1 MNHEYPEYYSPLLTA
16 SMEDLE
22 RLASV
27 ISMEAA
33 GNASFTFDPRGRMEQ
48 FFNKAS
54 GFFSKFSLPQLNLA
68 KLMPTD
74 MVGVV
79 GRLGF
84 VDASNKNII
93 VPESFT
99 GQWVPYSN
107 ALREAMQKAIQVEGM
122 VLAFNQTLGRIIAD
136 PGLLHAASGI
146 GHNGQANVG
155 LNDALVEIGKTY
167 FDPKS
172 NHIER
177 TLGAVIERTQ
187 DIATTHVNLN
197 EAVALDKARPAKK
210 ALDAVNRTM
219 VLADKVVPLVG
230 ETGTG
235 AVSKVAVQELINITL
250 QIAKEMEAYGAL
262 LFRIRQ
268 FSEALKDS
276 LKAIKK

>member
-1 MNHEYPEYYSPLLTA
+1 MNHEYPEYYSPLLTT

-22 RLASV
+22 RLATV
-27 ISMEAA
+27 ISMEA
-33 GNASFTFDPRGRMEQ
+33 GVSSGFTFDPKGRMEQ
-48 FFNKAS
+48 FFSKAS
-54 GFFSKFSLPQLNLA
+54 GFFKGFSLPQLNLA

-74 MVGVV
+74 MVGIV
-79 GRLGF
+79 GKVGF
-84 VDASNKNII
+84 VDASNKTII

-99 GQWVPYSN
+99 GQWVPYSA
-107 ALREAMQKAIQVEGM
+107 ALKDAMQKAIKVESM
-122 VLAFNQTLGRIIAD
+122 VLTFNQTLGRIIAD
-136 PGLLHAASGI
+136 PTLLRAASGL
-146 GHNGQANVG
+146 GYSGASNVG
-155 LNDALVEIGKTY
+155 LNDALVALGQTY

-187 DIATTHVNLN
+187 DIAVTHTTLN
-197 EAVALDKARPAKK
+197 EAVSLDKTHPAKK

-219 VLADKVVPLVG
+219 FLADKVVPLVN
-230 ETGTG
+230 ESG

-268 FSEALKDS
+268 FSESLKDS